1 MLFEMECSEF
11 ATKVDGKLVLRGKI
25 RFREGLNTIQG
36 DKQAQNSIGKSTF
49 LLIVDFC
56 FGGDDYKKNNAKTK
70 VGNHVIK
77 FGFKDKQGKPYYYMR
92 GTLKP
97 TKVDVCDED
106 YNVLDTISV
115 DEFRTIL
122 LKDIYQIDIPDI
134 TFRNL
139 LGRFMRIYGK
149 KNYDELQPLAIGGE
163 KPADSIATLE
173 KLFGVYPIV
182 KDFKEERDRTKDNW
196 DAYDAAEKKHYIH
209 GASVIKSDKEFE
221 ENAERIAALKAEIA
235 RMEEQMDTEM
245 VSGDS
250 RMTDEAA
257 EIKGQITVLKRQRS
271 RLLSQQNA
279 VKIGKSGGHVPS
291 GQNMKALAKFFP
303 TVNMK
308 HLEEI
313 EHFHTAIQRIL
324 TEEVSEEVFRLQILI
339 DAIDRDVARLENE
352 QRKLGVPVKLPIAFL
367 RKHSELA
374 HTIEELE
381 EQNRQYKQS
390 SGLVAEAKVAQKEYD
405 DVQGVQLRKVES
417 AINEEMVRINDFIYN
432 GENYA
437 PRIDLKKGNSYKFY
451 TPDDD
456 GTGTNF
462 KGMIV
467 FDLSILRLT
476 QVPAVAHDSLIFK
489 NIADLPIDKI
499 FQLYKQSE
507 KQVFVVFDKKD
518 AYEEGTREI
527 IDETTVIELKEHG
540 GELFG
545 WSWAKKT
552 KEMQEVGDKDSK
564 S

>member
-1 MLFEMECSEF
+1 M
-11 ATKVDGKLVLRGKI
+11 
-25 RFREGLNTIQG
+25 
-36 DKQAQNSIGKSTF
+36 
-49 LLIVDFC
+49 
-56 FGGDDYKKNNAKTK
+56 
-70 VGNHVIK
+70 
-77 FGFKDKQGKPYYYMR
+77 
-92 GTLKP
+92 
-97 TKVDVCDED
+97 
-106 YNVLDTISV
+106 
-115 DEFRTIL
+115 
-122 LKDIYQIDIPDI
+122 
-134 TFRNL
+134 
-139 LGRFMRIYGK
+139 
-149 KNYDELQPLAIGGE
+149 AIGGE

-196 DAYDAAEKKHYIH
+196 DTYDAAEKKQYIH

-221 ENAERIAALKAEIA
+221 ENAERIAALKAEISH
-235 RMEEQMDTEM
+235 MEEQMDTEM

-250 RMTDEAA
+250 KMTDEAA

-271 RLLSQQNA
+271 RLISQQNA
-279 VKIGKSGGHVPS
+279 VKISKAGGHVPS

-303 TVNMK
+303 NVNMK

-324 TEEVSEEVFRLQILI
+324 TEEVSEETFRLQTLI
-339 DAIDRDVARLENE
+339 DAIDRDIARLENE
-352 QRKLGVPVKLPIAFL
+352 QRRLGIPVKLPIAFL

-390 SGLVAEAKVAQKEYD
+390 SGLAAEAKAAQKEYD
-405 DVQGVQLRKVES
+405 DVQDVQLRKVES
-417 AINEEMVRINDFIYN
+417 AINEEMVRINDFIYD

-437 PRIDLKKGNSYKFY
+437 PQIDLKKGNSYRFY

-518 AYEEGTREI
+518 AYEEGTRAI
-527 IDETTVIELKEHG
+527 IDETTIIELKEHG

-552 KEMQEVGDKDSK
+552 KEMQEVGDKDTK

>member
-1 MLFEMECSEF
+1 M
-11 ATKVDGKLVLRGKI
+11 
-25 RFREGLNTIQG
+25 
-36 DKQAQNSIGKSTF
+36 
-49 LLIVDFC
+49 
-56 FGGDDYKKNNAKTK
+56 
-70 VGNHVIK
+70 
-77 FGFKDKQGKPYYYMR
+77 
-92 GTLKP
+92 
-97 TKVDVCDED
+97 
-106 YNVLDTISV
+106 
-115 DEFRTIL
+115 
-122 LKDIYQIDIPDI
+122 
-134 TFRNL
+134 
-139 LGRFMRIYGK
+139 
-149 KNYDELQPLAIGGE
+149 
-163 KPADSIATLE
+163 
-173 KLFGVYPIV
+173 
-182 KDFKEERDRTKDNW
+182 
-196 DAYDAAEKKHYIH
+196 
-209 GASVIKSDKEFE
+209 
-221 ENAERIAALKAEIA
+221 
-235 RMEEQMDTEM
+235 
-245 VSGDS
+245 
-250 RMTDEAA
+250 
-257 EIKGQITVLKRQRS
+257 KRQRS

-313 EHFHTAIQRIL
+313 EHFHTTIQRIL
-324 TEEVSEEVFRLQILI
+324 TEEVSEETFRLQTLI
-339 DAIDRDVARLENE
+339 DAIDRDIARLENE

-390 SGLVAEAKVAQKEYD
+390 SGLAAEAKAAQKEYD
-405 DVQGVQLRKVES
+405 DVQEVQLRKVES

-518 AYEEGTREI
+518 AYEEGTRAI

>member
-1 MLFEMECSEF
+1 M
-11 ATKVDGKLVLRGKI
+11 
-25 RFREGLNTIQG
+25 
-36 DKQAQNSIGKSTF
+36 
-49 LLIVDFC
+49 
-56 FGGDDYKKNNAKTK
+56 
-70 VGNHVIK
+70 
-77 FGFKDKQGKPYYYMR
+77 
-92 GTLKP
+92 
-97 TKVDVCDED
+97 CDED

-134 TFRNL
+134 TFINL

-163 KPADSIATLE
+163 KSADSIATLE
-173 KLFGVYPIV
+173 KLFGVYSIV

-196 DAYDAAEKKHYIH
+196 DTYDAAEKQQYIH

-221 ENAERIAALKAEIA
+221 ENAERIAALKAEISHV
-235 RMEEQMDTEM
+235 EEQMDTEM

-250 RMTDEAA
+250 KMTDEAA
-257 EIKGQITVLKRQRS
+257 EIKGQNTVLKRQRS
-271 RLLSQQNA
+271 RLISQQNV
-279 VKIGKSGGHVPS
+279 VKISKSGGYVPS

-313 EHFHTAIQRIL
+313 EHFRTAIQRIL
-324 TEEVSEEVFRLQILI
+324 TEEVSEETFRLQTLI
-339 DAIDRDVARLENE
+339 DAIERDIARLESG
-352 QRKLGVPVKLPIAFL
+352 QRKLGAPVKLPIAFL
-367 RKHSELA
+367 RKHSEFA

-390 SGLVAEAKVAQKEYD
+390 SGLAAEAKAAQKEYD
-405 DVQGVQLRKVES
+405 DVQDVQLRKVES
-417 AINEEMVRINDFIYN
+417 AINEEMVRINDFIYD

-437 PRIDLKKGNSYKFY
+437 PRVDLKKGNSYRFY

-518 AYEEGTREI
+518 AYEEGTRAV

-545 WSWAKKT
+545 WSWAKKR
-552 KEMQEVGDKDSK
+552 KKCRK
-564 S
+564 